1 MINISVRVEDS
12 ESFSSSSSGDA
23 AVNNSGLHAP
33 SEEQVK
39 NDHQNNDIENN
50 SRLFRDVLLNK
61 SISFDGVR
69 CSSIRD
75 NRMIASSNEIQF
87 AYIHENLYDSSSA
100 SSSEECGPQDIHFAC
115 ALSTTT
121 DDCNSL
127 TSSRKSRKSHRE
139 KVLLRR
145 KKLKNLKFLD
155 SPLDL
160 LSSSSSSEED
170 EGDDE
175 SNHNLEPAEAA
186 MIKKEASK
194 IADDMLLHA
203 ICDFSSDE
211 SSSCS
216 LSDLCRCEPPSI
228 LDRVNL
234 SSASSTPSH
243 NNIKNAVPRMKRFR
257 ASTPKCIRRK
267 AMTNL
272 MISGSPQE
280 LSLLLDLTKPPSL
293 MEQISGKSERGGRSS
308 ASSNSLN
315 SLSSEIFDLPGSDPK
330 VNEAANEL
338 TSGIKQLTMNADM
351 EDNKTFPIAP
361 KEQSESQDNLSV
373 EGNAGSC
380 PSTAGSSTTTHSIET
395 SPIVSPFE
403 SDSRCNYDAELLG
416 NVSPIPIMDY
426 MRIAMTGSLDEKSL
440 DEVDAKSDFGVDDLP
455 TDNTTTLLAGD
466 STLDENKTLMEDG
479 SGTGNSSKTTSYET
493 CAPGSGEEVSSSNSY
508 YTDAMDD
515 AFNDSSSN
523 SEFKSAEDY
532 ERFLINE
539 NAKLIAHTFAEMANC
554 TNSSATTDDF
564 RSLVSGSS
572 FDVLDINDLSL
583 TVSDEEESRATYNV
597 SFDSKKK
604 AGREFDLTYKLE
616 SPRITTSRST
626 GFMSSHTRSNTSSDT
641 TYSLEPPPK
650 EKSVVKIRET
660 RSSALRTERALKARS
675 MEVRSSDFKSLTH
688 SPSADSTRN
697 LVKGST
703 TRQTFVK
710 AVTRPSSSK
719 ASSMAK
725 PSTSCSMQS
734 MTSLQCASATKYQP
748 GYRAHTT
755 ASKAR
760 TGVQAKFSA
769 FLQRIR
775 S

>member
-12 ESFSSSSSGDA
+12 ESFSSSSSGDP
-23 AVNNSGLHAP
+23 AVNNTGLHASP
-33 SEEQVK
+33 HEQS
-39 NDHQNNDIENN
+39 NNDLQNHDTERTN
-50 SRLFRDVLLNK
+50 RLLRDVLLNK
-61 SISFDGVR
+61 SLSFDGVR

-75 NRMIASSNEIQF
+75 KRMIASSNEIPF
-87 AYIHENLYDSSSA
+87 SCIHGNLYDSSST
-100 SSSEECGPQDIHFAC
+100 SSSNSDDGGHRDLHFAC

-127 TSSRKSRKSHRE
+127 TSSKISHKSHRE
-139 KVLLRR
+139 KMLIRR
-145 KKLKNLKFLD
+145 RKLKNIKFLD

-160 LSSSSSSEED
+160 LSSSSS
-170 EGDDE
+170 EGEDE
-175 SNHNLEPAEAA
+175 SNHNLDPAAA
-186 MIKKEASK
+186 AIIKREASK
-194 IADDMLLHA
+194 IADNMLLHA

-216 LSDLCRCEPPSI
+216 VSDLCKCEPPSVI
-228 LDRVNL
+228 DHVNL
-234 SSASSTPSH
+234 SSASSAASP
-243 NNIKNAVPRMKRFR
+243 KNGTNTAPGRRRFR
-257 ASTPKCIRRK
+257 TSTPTGIRRRMM
-267 AMTNL
+267 ANMML
-272 MISGSPQE
+272 SGSPQE

-293 MEQISGKSERGGRSS
+293 MEQISGKSDRGGRSS

-338 TSGIKQLTMNADM
+338 VEGINELTKNADF
-351 EDNKTFPIAP
+351 EDNKTFPIHEPAVTG
-361 KEQSESQDNLSV
+361 SQENVSV
-373 EGNAGSC
+373 TGNAGSC
-380 PSTAGSSTTTHSIET
+380 PSTGDFNTTTYSIEP
-395 SPIVSPFE
+395 SPVVSPFE
-403 SDSRCNYDAELLG
+403 IDLNANDQEELLG
-416 NVSPIPIMDY
+416 DVSPVPIMDY
-426 MRIAMTGSLDEKSL
+426 MRIAMTRSVDERSL

-455 TDNTTTLLAGD
+455 TDNTTTLIAGD
-466 STLDENKTLMEDG
+466 STQDENKTLMSSADDS
-479 SGTGNSSKTTSYET
+479 SGAGNSSKATSYKT
-493 CAPGSGEEVSSSNSY
+493 CLPPSEEVSSSNSY
-508 YTDAMDD
+508 YTDAWDD
-515 AFNDSSSN
+515 ALNDSSN

-564 RSLVSGSS
+564 RSLVSTSS

-597 SFDSKKK
+597 SSDTKKK

-626 GFMSSHTRSNTSSDT
+626 GFMSSHSRSNASSDT
-641 TYSLEPPPK
+641 TYSLDPPPK

-660 RSSALRTERALKARS
+660 RSSALRTERARKVRS
-675 MEVRSSDFKSLTH
+675 MEVRSSDFKSFSH
-688 SPSADSTRN
+688 SPSADSSRSAVRGT
-697 LVKGST
+697 T
-703 TRQTFVK
+703 TRQTFAK
-710 AVTRPSSSK
+710 AVTRPAPFS
-719 ASSMAK
+719 AIA
-725 PSTSCSMQS
+725 TAASCSQQS
-734 MTSLQCASATKYQP
+734 MTVQQSDSASKYLP
-748 GYRAHTT
+748 SYRKHTT